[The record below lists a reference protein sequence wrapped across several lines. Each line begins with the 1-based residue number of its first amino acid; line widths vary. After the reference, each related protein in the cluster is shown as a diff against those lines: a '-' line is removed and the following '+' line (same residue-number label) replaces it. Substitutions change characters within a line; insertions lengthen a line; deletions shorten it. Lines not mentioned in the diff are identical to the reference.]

1 MAMRFTNRLLD
12 HLAHDGYRPTTIR
25 NIVKDLRISHDDRAA
40 FDETISSA
48 EENGLIELGRDDC
61 VRLPALPEEIV
72 GSYRSNKRGFGFVK
86 PNQRFREGDVY
97 IGSGAEGDAV
107 SGDTVRVVISQSGR
121 WSGKGAAG
129 KIVEVL
135 ERGRGEYVG
144 TLFKRG
150 NTWLAQPDGRE
161 LHDPIIIRDITA
173 KDAKDGD
180 KIVFEMLHYPA
191 KDYYG
196 EGVISRVLGDAGK
209 PDVETQAV
217 MLAYG
222 LFEEFNEDSKDEARN
237 AATHFEETGDV
248 DREDLTS
255 QFIFT
260 IDPPD
265 ARDFDDAINITYD
278 QDKKEWELGVHI
290 ADVASFVSVGSALDK
305 GAIERGNSVYLPR
318 KVIPMLPEVLSNGV
332 CSLQEGVRR
341 WAKSVFIRF
350 DDKGRVLGHR
360 LQNTVICSAKRL
372 TYLEA
377 QALIDGNEKEAR
389 KNTVAGG
396 TYSEELIA
404 TLKRADSLAKKLL
417 SRRRR
422 DGMIELQLPE
432 VVLEFDEDG
441 HVIDAHPEDD
451 AFTHRII
458 EMFMVEANEA
468 VARTFAGMDI
478 PILRRVHPEPKFG
491 DMIELRLFARSVG
504 VGISDEP
511 TRHDLQRLLQATKD
525 SDSSR
530 AVHFAVLRTL
540 SQAIYSPTE
549 VGHFALASHHYAHFT
564 SPIRRYPD
572 LTLHRAIAAYL
583 DHTDN
588 GTIAKGGKSKRSIIG
603 NIRDDE
609 RVLDEGVLLDVGA
622 NCSSTE
628 RNAEQAERSLRTFLV
643 MQFLNDKH
651 LGDEFSGII
660 TGFSSTGLFISLERF
675 LIEGLCRFDSL
686 KQSSKSSG
694 RWEKLEGT
702 GQIVAVRS
710 GAVLS
715 IGDKVT
721 VQISAIDLPT
731 RQMELHVIKMPKKHI
746 DDIADIA
753 QPARNSKRGG
763 RNKSTSKNN
772 KSKRRGKG
780 RKCK

>member
-12 HLAHDGYRPTTIR
+12 HLTHDGYRPTTIR

-40 FDETISSA
+40 FDETISTA

-180 KIVFEMLHYPA
+180 KIVFEMLHYPE

-248 DREDLTS
+248 NREDLTS

-377 QALIDGNEKEAR
+377 QALIDGDEQEAR

-396 TYSEELIA
+396 AYSEELIA
-404 TLKRADSLAKKLL
+404 TLKLADSLAKKLL

-468 VARTFAGMDI
+468 VARTFAGIDI

-504 VGISDEP
+504 VGISEEP

-588 GTIAKGGKSKRSIIG
+588 GTITKGGKSKRSIIG

-609 RVLDEGVLLDVGA
+609 RVLDEGVLLDIGA

-660 TGFSSTGLFISLERF
+660 TGFSSS
-675 LIEGLCRFDSL
+675 
-686 KQSSKSSG
+686 
-694 RWEKLEGT
+694 
-702 GQIVAVRS
+702 
-710 GAVLS
+710 
-715 IGDKVT
+715 
-721 VQISAIDLPT
+721 
-731 RQMELHVIKMPKKHI
+731 
-746 DDIADIA
+746 
-753 QPARNSKRGG
+753 
-763 RNKSTSKNN
+763 
-772 KSKRRGKG
+772 
-780 RKCK
+780 

>member
-1 MAMRFTNRLLD
+1 MTMRFTNRLLD
-12 HLAHDGYRPTTIR
+12 HLMHDGYRPTTIR

-180 KIVFEMLHYPA
+180 KIVFEMLHYPE

-564 SPIRRYPD
+564 SPIRRYP
-572 LTLHRAIAAYL
+572 
-583 DHTDN
+583 
-588 GTIAKGGKSKRSIIG
+588 
-603 NIRDDE
+603 
-609 RVLDEGVLLDVGA
+609 
-622 NCSSTE
+622 
-628 RNAEQAERSLRTFLV
+628 
-643 MQFLNDKH
+643 
-651 LGDEFSGII
+651 
-660 TGFSSTGLFISLERF
+660 
-675 LIEGLCRFDSL
+675 
-686 KQSSKSSG
+686 
-694 RWEKLEGT
+694 
-702 GQIVAVRS
+702 
-710 GAVLS
+710 
-715 IGDKVT
+715 
-721 VQISAIDLPT
+721 
-731 RQMELHVIKMPKKHI
+731 
-746 DDIADIA
+746 
-753 QPARNSKRGG
+753 
-763 RNKSTSKNN
+763 
-772 KSKRRGKG
+772 
-780 RKCK
+780 

>member
-1 MAMRFTNRLLD
+1 MTMRFTNRLLD
-12 HLAHDGYRPTTIR
+12 HLMHDGYRPTTIR

-180 KIVFEMLHYPA
+180 KIVFEMLHYPE

-377 QALIDGNEKEAR
+377 QALIDGDEKEAR

-441 HVIDAHPEDD
+441 HVIDAHPEDN

-588 GTIAKGGKSKRSIIG
+588 GTISKGGKSKRSIIG